1 MSYTPTIDQA
11 TASSAHS
18 RINVPLNLT
27 VWRDRP
33 QDEQD
38 LLTWFH
44 QHCLDHKLTWEQ
56 ACDALGYDR
65 SNVFRILKG
74 TYNPGGTWAK
84 PMDAIVSYK
93 RIAEARAGIQKNQF
107 AENSISK
114 LIWAGLDYA
123 MANNSI
129 TMVIGESRMGKT
141 LAAIEWAARNNHGR
155 SVLITARPVGG
166 TKGLARNLCQAIG
179 ANQNQSLPAMVDSIY
194 RGFNKNR
201 ILIVDEAHRLMPGS
215 TRTINPANLE
225 FLRDIHDQTG
235 CGLALLATARF
246 QAALEKGEYQ
256 YEQLIGR
263 IGMPIRLPKQI
274 KRRDTMQIIQQF
286 LPDPSSDTIAKSMEI
301 ANAPGRLGILV
312 ETLKVAS
319 RIASKAGEPLSD
331 EHFTKAIAIRNQ
343 MMTGH

>member
-1 MSYTPTIDQA
+1 MTKESVKVGTGPDAPRFLGASAPTDVCIGSIDTLLEGQ
-11 TASSAHS
+11 
-18 RINVPLNLT
+18 VPKNI
-27 VWRDRP
+27 
-33 QDEQD
+33 
-38 LLTWFH
+38 
-44 QHCLDHKLTWEQ
+44 LDT
-56 ACDALGYDR
+56 
-65 SNVFRILKG
+65 F
-74 TYNPGGTWAK
+74 
-84 PMDAIVSYK
+84 
-93 RIAEARAGIQKNQF
+93 
-107 AENSISK
+107 
-114 LIWAGLDYA
+114 GL
-123 MANNSI
+123 
-129 TMVIGESRMGKT
+129 V
-141 LAAIEWAARNNHGR
+141 
-155 SVLITARPVGG
+155 
-166 TKGLARNLCQAIG
+166 
-179 ANQNQSLPAMVDSIY
+179 
-194 RGFNKNR
+194 
-201 ILIVDEAHRLMPGS
+201 IVDEAHRLMPGS

-319 RIASKAGEPLSD
+319 RIASKAGDPLSD
-331 EHFTKAIAIRNQ
+331 EHFTKAIAIRTQ